1 MIEHL
6 RGWEKPWNLSAG
18 PDGRRNGLRLSVSIA
33 ASLSGLNSVIT
44 SMRPRITASRF
55 VKALVERRSA
65 VESEWPLVNDGGR
78 TCRISGGKA
87 IYRTLGVE
95 NIRQRRKA
103 GTLVV
108 RRRLL
113 SLDYKK

>member
-78 TCRISGGKA
+78 TCRISGGEGDLSDA
-87 IYRTLGVE
+87 RSREHPPVE
-95 NIRQRRKA
+95 ESRNA
-103 GTLVV
+103 GCQVAAALA
-108 RRRLL
+108 
-113 SLDYKK
+113 